1 LPVYWG
7 DGGRRPALEAARE
20 AGLDGIRIF
29 GFAFGDEGVAATE
42 VLDEMARWTDGR
54 AQRVEQPEQ
63 LASAL
68 RELQLVDVARV
79 AIVNTTTGAPARA
92 VRLFPDGAFDGFV
105 ALAEGENVLRVEA
118 YTRAGEGVYLERTV
132 RRLPGRAEG
141 DEAALGRELL
151 AELRRR
157 TAEMEAWAEV
167 ERGRREQ
174 RRSLRIDPVRPE
186 GP

>member
-1 LPVYWG
+1 
-7 DGGRRPALEAARE
+7 
-20 AGLDGIRIF
+20 
-29 GFAFGDEGVAATE
+29 
-42 VLDEMARWTDGR
+42 
-54 AQRVEQPEQ
+54 
-63 LASAL
+63 
-68 RELQLVDVARV
+68 
-79 AIVNTTTGAPARA
+79 

-174 RRSLRIDPVRPE
+174 RRSLRIEPVRPE
-186 GP
+186 GR